1 MALKE
6 KNMELGIALAILGAA
21 LAAGFAGAGSAL
33 GVGIAGQSGS
43 GVISEEPEKF
53 GQVLLLEA
61 LPGTQ
66 GIYGFLA
73 AIMALQKIGLL
84 GGEILTVSTSVG
96 WQIAFACLPI
106 AITGLSSGW
115 LQGKVS
121 SAGMG
126 VVAKQPKALGKA
138 IVLSAMVETYAVL
151 GLLTTILLLNGIK
164 IG

>member
-1 MALKE
+1 MGI
-6 KNMELGIALAILGAA
+6 GIALAILGAS
-21 LAAGFAGAGSAL
+21 LAAGLAGAGSAI
-33 GVGIAGQSGS
+33 GVGIAGQAAS

-53 GQVLLLEA
+53 GKALLLEA

-73 AIMALQKIGLL
+73 AIMALQKVGLL
-84 GGEILTVSTSVG
+84 GGDVAQISAEIG

-106 AITGLSSGW
+106 AIAGLSSGW

-121 SAGMG
+121 AAGMG
-126 VVAKQPKALGKA
+126 VTAKQPKASGKA
-138 IVLSAMVETYAVL
+138 IILSAMVETYAVL

-164 IG
+164 VA